1 MKECEMSKEFDLNN
15 YQYTETLMTVD
26 DWRRDYSPQPNKF
39 NAAASFG
46 GLLYEHQGEEW
57 EHVVSQPIHNV
68 WTLFK
73 DEGDVLKIKNGLVVR
88 DRVGYFLSEVQHNP
102 HQTFVVTDVDNSV
115 PASEDDGPKLSMNVY
130 RYRIVPAAAVKTY
143 EENGMT
149 AEFDVETLNGE
160 LIIHAPDEETAN
172 RMRWTYTDIR
182 MWEQI

>member
-1 MKECEMSKEFDLNN
+1 MSKEFDLSN

-26 DWRRDYSPQPNKF
+26 DWRRDYKPQLNKL
-39 NAAASFG
+39 NGAASFDG
-46 GLLYEHQGEEW
+46 MLYEHQGEEW

-73 DEGDVLKIKNGLVVR
+73 DEGGALKIKNGLVVR

-102 HQTFVVTDVDNSV
+102 HQTFVVTNVDGVQS
-115 PASEDDGPKLSMNVY
+115 PGEDDGSKLSTNVY
-130 RYRIVPAAAVKTY
+130 RYQIVPAAAVKTY

-160 LIIHAPDEETAN
+160 LIIHAPDEETAD

-182 MWEQI
+182 MWEKI